1 MCLGLRWGLWRFTA
15 GPGHNQACWWRW
27 WTASFNRFYEF
38 TAGLPLL
45 LAFISLS
52 LETTNASKLISSR
65 RADRQTGRQSP
76 RIPVCV
82 HIPPCAHTCTLD
94 SPCAPGVWGSA
105 DRGKMK
111 SLCKQHVAMHFYGIP
126 SQHPE
131 TAVGPVPVAMAIR
144 ARPSQ
149 PNNGAVC
156 VWNTHTNAEPTKSTQ
171 NALKCSLPSQ
181 ISFIC
186 TIWNFCAW
194 EVLKAIISRSYCSSK
209 L

>member
-1 MCLGLRWGLWRFTA
+1 MGAAGWAAQLRSEWCVCLGLCWGLWRFTA

-52 LETTNASKLISSR
+52 LETANASKLISSR

-82 HIPPCAHTCTLD
+82 HIPPCAHTCTPD

-111 SLCKQHVAMHFYGIP
+111 SLWKQHVAMHFYGIP
-126 SQHPE
+126 SQHPD
-131 TAVGPVPVAMAIR
+131 TAVGPLPVAMAIR
-144 ARPSQ
+144 AWPS
-149 PNNGAVC
+149 
-156 VWNTHTNAEPTKSTQ
+156 
-171 NALKCSLPSQ
+171 
-181 ISFIC
+181 
-186 TIWNFCAW
+186 
-194 EVLKAIISRSYCSSK
+194 
-209 L
+209 